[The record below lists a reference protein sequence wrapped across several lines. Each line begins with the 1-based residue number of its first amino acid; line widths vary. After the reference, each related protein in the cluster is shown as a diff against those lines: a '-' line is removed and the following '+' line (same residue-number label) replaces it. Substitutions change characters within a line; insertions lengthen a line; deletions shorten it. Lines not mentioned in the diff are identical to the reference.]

1 MEKFKSNI
9 DNKALEDL
17 NFKITNGRLL
27 DWGPDYNND
36 AGISFKKIS
45 YIIDYWK
52 NQFSWK
58 KEESNLNK
66 FNQFIFTK
74 DSVKTH
80 FLHVKSTEEN
90 ALPLLLIHGWPGSI
104 FEFLDIIPLLTNPK
118 KNSLKGN
125 QPFD

>member
-17 NFKITNGRLL
+17 NFKITNGRIL
-27 DWGPDYNND
+27 DWGSDYNND

-66 FNQFIFTK
+66 FNQFVFHLSNPLTKFLRNLTRSLTCKFTQ
-74 DSVKTH
+74 S
-80 FLHVKSTEEN
+80 F
-90 ALPLLLIHGWPGSI
+90 
-104 FEFLDIIPLLTNPK
+104 
-118 KNSLKGN
+118 
-125 QPFD
+125 